1 MVKIHLT
8 MHETLEMWVWSL
20 GSGRSPGGENGSI
33 LAWKIPWTEEPGGCS
48 PCSHS
53 RTWLS
58 THILSLAYAYNLKK
72 VKIPSIFLYEL
83 LVKAMTS
90 FPQVNSS
97 RILRNTLKLCII
109 LGVIRKNNKAS
120 DLCSFS
126 LSSVF
131 APALVWWLHCF

>member
-1 MVKIHLT
+1 MAVF
-8 MHETLEMWVWSL
+8 
-20 GSGRSPGGENGSI
+20 SPGKFHEQRS
-33 LAWKIPWTEEPGGCS
+33 LVGCS
-48 PCSHS
+48 PCTHS

-58 THILSLAYAYNLKK
+58 THILSLAYAYNKKK

-109 LGVIRKNNKAS
+109 LGVIRKNNKTS

-131 APALVWWLHCF
+131 APALVWWLHFFLKNMKQIVFHFTWFYLSTTVLALW